1 MNAPLQNP
9 RAEDRL
15 TAVPSEHA
23 VLGALLIDNDSFDR
37 IGDLHAEHFTVGDHR
52 AIFAEI
58 AAQIGSGKA
67 ADAVT
72 VFERLQAK
80 GQSAADLGYIVSLAQ
95 NTPGPSSIARHA
107 AIVRERAIRRA
118 LVMLGDEVA
127 TAARSSAHDAPVL
140 IDDASARLE
149 AIAATRV
156 RKEPTHVSA
165 DMMEHAKRLAARET
179 EGVLAVSTGFRDLD
193 ALLNGGLRGGEL
205 IVIAARPKM
214 GKTAFALAVA
224 AYVARSRHVGFLSQ
238 EMPKAQLLDRELAAV
253 GRIPLPHIL
262 NPKNMLP
269 DEWERLS
276 QAMGVIE
283 GLKLWLD
290 DQGGLRLLDV
300 RMKARM
306 IRRKAGLDVLII
318 DYLQLM
324 EGEGDNRNAQI
335 ERITRGLKAL
345 ALEMGITIILLSQLN
360 RQLELRQN
368 KRPIPSD
375 LRDSGA
381 IEQDADVVMFLYRDE
396 VYHPD
401 TDDKGICEVEV
412 ALNRQGQ
419 SGRVALAYIG
429 SETRFETLATNWH
442 PTLPKRQPPPSRGFE

>member
-9 RAEDRL
+9 RADERL

-37 IGDLHAEHFTVGDHR
+37 IGDLQAEHFTVGDHR
-52 AIFAEI
+52 AIFSEI
-58 AAQIGSGKA
+58 AAQIGAGRA

-80 GQSAADLGYIVSLAQ
+80 GLNAADLGYLSALAQ
-95 NTPGPSSIARHA
+95 NTPGSASIARHA

-118 LVMLGDEVA
+118 LVVLGDEISTGAKTSVD
-127 TAARSSAHDAPVL
+127 DAPVL
-140 IDDASARLE
+140 IDEASSKLE
-149 AIAATRV
+149 ALALTRV

-165 DMMEHAKRLAARET
+165 DLVEHARRLAARET
-179 EGVLAVSTGFRDLD
+179 EGVLAISTGFRDLD
-193 ALLNGGLRGGEL
+193 GLLNGGLRGGEL
-205 IVIAARPKM
+205 IVVAARPKM

-224 AYVARSRHVGFLSQ
+224 CYVARSKHVGFLSQ
-238 EMPKAQLLDRELAAV
+238 EMPKSQLLDRNLAAV
-253 GRIPLPHIL
+253 GHIPLPHIL
-262 NPKNMLP
+262 NPQNML
-269 DEWERLS
+269 DAEWARLS
-276 QAMGVIE
+276 EAMQVLE
-283 GLKLWLD
+283 NLKLWLD

-306 IRRKAGLDVLII
+306 IRRKAGLDVLVI

-324 EGEGDNRNAQI
+324 EGDGDNRNAQI
-335 ERITRGLKAL
+335 EGITRGLKKL

-360 RQLELRQN
+360 RQLEQRPN
-368 KRPIPSD
+368 KRPMPSD

-381 IEQDADVVMFLYRDE
+381 IEQDADVVIFLYRDE

-401 TDDKGICEVEV
+401 TDDKGVCEVDV

-429 SETRFETLATNWH
+429 AQTRFENLATTWH
-442 PTLPKRQPPPSRGFE
+442 PSVPKRQPPSRGFD

>member
-1 MNAPLQNP
+1 MNLSLSHP
-9 RAEDRL
+9 RPEDRL

-23 VLGALLIDNDSFDR
+23 VLGALLIDNDCFDR
-37 IGDLHAEHFTVGDHR
+37 IGDLQAEHFTVGDHR

-58 AAQIGSGKA
+58 AAQIGAGKA

-80 GQSAADLGYIVSLAQ
+80 GQSAADLSYIIDLAQ
-95 NTPGPSSIARHA
+95 NTPGTNSVARHA

-118 LVMLGDEVA
+118 LVVLGDELA
-127 TAARSSAHDAPVL
+127 GEARKSVEDAPSL
-140 IDDASARLE
+140 IDAASAKLE
-149 AIAATRV
+149 AIALTRV
-156 RKEPTHVSA
+156 RQEPTHVSA
-165 DMMEHAKRLAARET
+165 EMVVHAKRLATRET
-179 EGVLAVSTGFRDLD
+179 EGVLAISTGFRDLD
-193 ALLNGGLRGGEL
+193 VLLNGGLRGGEL

-224 AYVARSRHVGFLSQ
+224 AHVSRSKYVGFLSQ

-262 NPKNMLP
+262 NPQNMLP
-269 DEWERLS
+269 DEWDRLS

-306 IRRKAGLDVLII
+306 IRRKAGLDVLVV

-324 EGEGDNRNAQI
+324 EGEGDNRNSQI
-335 ERITRGLKAL
+335 EGITRGLKKL

-381 IEQDADVVMFLYRDE
+381 IEQDADVVIFLYRDE

-429 SETRFETLATNWH
+429 AQTRFETLAINWH
-442 PTLPKRQPPPSRGFE
+442 PTVPKRQPPPSRGFE